1 MVERD
6 DRVGGRTRSERID
19 GFILDTAAG
28 LLPGSY
34 KAFYSLMHDAGLRD
48 ALEPMTSPTAVARDG
63 QLHYLDMSNM
73 IGAMLGTKL
82 FGLRAKADLLK
93 IGFKGLSMFG
103 ALDFED
109 LSKAARFDTESIAD
123 YARRSLA
130 PELLDY
136 LLNPTEKIM
145 YTINAEQASIVDFF
159 WCAKCLMSPTAYCV
173 KGGMD
178 RIVTQVT
185 QHFPVRTRTEVTAVT
200 ETPNGVEVAMLDAEG
215 TQSVAKADICVIAT
229 PARDVP
235 GIDRGL
241 SSASRQFLEGL
252 RYSCLNYL
260 HLRLRQRPNERAV
273 LIMIPDSVDPEL
285 CGLLLD
291 HNKGSDRVPAGKGG
305 MSVYFLDSWSKQ
317 GMAWSDEEIYQ
328 RALVKVEQVMPGIS
342 ALVEGYYVK
351 RWDWAATLSYPG
363 YYKELAGFVAGLD
376 LQRRVQ
382 LAGDY
387 FSLASVNTAVTSGK
401 LAADRLAARYL

>member
-1 MVERD
+1 
-6 DRVGGRTRSERID
+6 
-19 GFILDTAAG
+19 
-28 LLPGSY
+28 
-34 KAFYSLMHDAGLRD
+34 
-48 ALEPMTSPTAVARDG
+48 
-63 QLHYLDMSNM
+63 
-73 IGAMLGTKL
+73 
-82 FGLRAKADLLK
+82 
-93 IGFKGLSMFG
+93 
-103 ALDFED
+103 
-109 LSKAARFDTESIAD
+109 
-123 YARRSLA
+123 
-130 PELLDY
+130 
-136 LLNPTEKIM
+136 
-145 YTINAEQASIVDFF
+145 
-159 WCAKCLMSPTAYCV
+159 
-173 KGGMD
+173 
-178 RIVTQVT
+178 
-185 QHFPVRTRTEVTAVT
+185 
-200 ETPNGVEVAMLDAEG
+200 
-215 TQSVAKADICVIAT
+215 
-229 PARDVP
+229 
-235 GIDRGL
+235 
-241 SSASRQFLEGL
+241 
-252 RYSCLNYL
+252 
-260 HLRLRQRPNERAV
+260 
-273 LIMIPDSVDPEL
+273 MIPDSVDPEL